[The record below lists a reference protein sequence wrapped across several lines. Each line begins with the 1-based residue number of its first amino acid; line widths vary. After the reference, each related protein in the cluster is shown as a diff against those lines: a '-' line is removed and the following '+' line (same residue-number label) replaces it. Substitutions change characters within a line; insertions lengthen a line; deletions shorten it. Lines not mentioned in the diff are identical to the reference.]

1 MRRPNTMKLW
11 LFVLSIRILQRHPY
25 APTQSGA
32 TLIEQW
38 IPHYAEVFRNR
49 YEKLWQS

>member
-1 MRRPNTMKLW
+1 MKPW

-38 IPHYAEVFRNR
+38 IHHYAEVFRNR